1 MQEHA
6 HAAGQ
11 GFDKFSPEAES
22 QGEEHAGRGQHAHH
36 LDGFVH
42 GVPDLDVQKS
52 RDNTKGRGTGDR
64 VAEHKDFESGEEA
77 LCRRSFRLFATALP
91 VPGPE
96 SNGCQHAVDVGGHE
110 AQTGHGKSLTVAGH
124 EAHDHGK
131 PNEGRVGKSHGNT
144 RDDAGAER
152 ATAQAV
158 DREEDHEENELGCD
172 LHKPPAALGQ
182 LFHGN
187 LAHGVKKQA
196 GHGHIDHKD
205 AKHLPLFFIILPI
218 MAGGVGEGAIPLS
231 IGYATLLHMD
241 QGVALGRVLPM
252 VMLGGLTAIIISG
265 CLNQLGK
272 RYPHLTGEGQLMPNR
287 ANADATV
294 SQPAFS
300 GKADVTT
307 IASGALL
314 AVLLYML
321 GMLGHKL
328 IGLPAPVGMLFM
340 AVLVK
345 LCNGASPRLLEGS
358 QVVYKFFQTSVT
370 YPILFAV
377 GVAITPWHELVAAFT
392 VSNLLVIISTV
403 SALVATGFFVG
414 KKIGMHPIDVAI
426 VSCCQSGQG
435 GTGDVAILT
444 AGNRM
449 SLMPF
454 AQIATRIGGAINV
467 SVSLLILGNFLV

>member
-1 MQEHA
+1 MSTT
-6 HAAGQ
+6 
-11 GFDKFSPEAES
+11 DDSY
-22 QGEEHAGRGQHAHH
+22 
-36 LDGFVH
+36 V
-42 GVPDLDVQKS
+42 VPHNPS
-52 RDNTKGRGTGDR
+52 ATKQISLKEKWWHIMDTWKVGI
-64 VAEHKDFESGEEA
+64 
-77 LCRRSFRLFATALP
+77 
-91 VPGPE
+91 VP
-96 SNGCQHAVDVGGHE
+96 
-110 AQTGHGKSLTVAGH
+110 
-124 EAHDHGK
+124 
-131 PNEGRVGKSHGNT
+131 
-144 RDDAGAER
+144 
-152 ATAQAV
+152 
-158 DREEDHEENELGCD
+158 
-172 LHKPPAALGQ
+172 
-182 LFHGN
+182 
-187 LAHGVKKQA
+187 
-196 GHGHIDHKD
+196 
-205 AKHLPLFFIILPI
+205 LPLFILSGALIAIDCLGGKLPSDIVVMVATLAFFGFACGEFGKRLPVVGKMGAAAICATFIPSALVYYGWLPDVVVESTTKFYKSTNILYLYICCIIVGSIMSMNRTTLIQGFLRIFFPMLCGEIVGMLVGMGVGIALGMEPFQIFFFLILPI

-241 QGVALGRVLPM
+241 QGVALGRVLPI
-252 VMLGGLTAIIISG
+252 VMLGSLTAIIIAG

-272 RYPHLTGEGQLMPNR
+272 RYPHLTGEGELMPDR
-287 ANADATV
+287 GDKPQTHTLTT
-294 SQPAFS
+294 AFS

-328 IGLPAPVGMLFM
+328 IGLPAPVGMLFI
-340 AVLVK
+340 AVFIKLVH
-345 LCNGASPRLLEGS
+345 GVSPRLLEGS

-377 GVAITPWHELVAAFT
+377 GVAITPWEELMHAFT
-392 VSNLLVIISTV
+392 LNNLLVIVSTV

-449 SLMPF
+449 TLMPF

-467 SVSLLILGNFLV
+467 SLSLLVLGNFLV

>member
-1 MQEHA
+1 MLC
-6 HAAGQ
+6 
-11 GFDKFSPEAES
+11 
-22 QGEEHAGRGQHAHH
+22 GEIVGMIVGM
-36 LDGFVH
+36 
-42 GVPDLDVQKS
+42 GVGL
-52 RDNTKGRGTGDR
+52 
-64 VAEHKDFESGEEA
+64 
-77 LCRRSFRLFATALP
+77 
-91 VPGPE
+91 
-96 SNGCQHAVDVGGHE
+96 
-110 AQTGHGKSLTVAGH
+110 
-124 EAHDHGK
+124 
-131 PNEGRVGKSHGNT
+131 
-144 RDDAGAER
+144 
-152 ATAQAV
+152 
-158 DREEDHEENELGCD
+158 
-172 LHKPPAALGQ
+172 ALGLEPFQ
-182 LFHGN
+182 IF
-187 LAHGVKKQA
+187 
-196 GHGHIDHKD
+196 
-205 AKHLPLFFIILPI
+205 FFIILPI

-392 VSNLLVIISTV
+392 LTNLLVIISTV

-414 KKIGMHPIDVAI
+414 KRLVCTRLMSPSSPAARAA
-426 VSCCQSGQG
+426 G

-467 SVSLLILGNFLV
+467 SISLLILGNFLV

>member
-1 MQEHA
+1 MSTTDDSFSVTSESLPIQKKPLKEKWWHIMDSWKVGIIPLPLFVLA
-6 HAAGQ
+6 GALIAIDCFGGKLPSDIVVMVATLAFFGFACGEFGKRLPIVGKLGAAAICATFIPSAMVYYGLLPDVVVESTTKFYKSTNILYLYICCIIVGSIMSMNRTTLIQ
-11 GFDKFSPEAES
+11 GFLRIFFPMLC
-22 QGEEHAGRGQHAHH
+22 GEIVGMLVGM
-36 LDGFVH
+36 
-42 GVPDLDVQKS
+42 GVGL
-52 RDNTKGRGTGDR
+52 
-64 VAEHKDFESGEEA
+64 
-77 LCRRSFRLFATALP
+77 
-91 VPGPE
+91 
-96 SNGCQHAVDVGGHE
+96 
-110 AQTGHGKSLTVAGH
+110 
-124 EAHDHGK
+124 
-131 PNEGRVGKSHGNT
+131 
-144 RDDAGAER
+144 
-152 ATAQAV
+152 
-158 DREEDHEENELGCD
+158 
-172 LHKPPAALGQ
+172 ALGMEPFQ
-182 LFHGN
+182 IF
-187 LAHGVKKQA
+187 
-196 GHGHIDHKD
+196 
-205 AKHLPLFFIILPI
+205 FFIILPI

-287 ANADATV
+287 SNGDEPAQAA
-294 SQPAFS
+294 PAFS
-300 GKADVTT
+300 GKTDVTT
-307 IASGALL
+307 IAAGALL
-314 AVLLYML
+314 AVLLYMI

-328 IGLPAPVGMLFM
+328 IGLPAPVGMLFI
-340 AVLVK
+340 AVLIK
-345 LCNGASPRLLEGS
+345 LANGVSPRLLEGS

-377 GVAITPWHELVAAFT
+377 GVAITPWEELVHAFT
-392 VSNLLVIISTV
+392 IDNLLVIVSTV
-403 SALVATGFFVG
+403 FALVATGFFVG

-467 SVSLLILGNFLV
+467 SVSLLVLGNFLV

>member
-1 MQEHA
+1 MSTTDDSFSVTHDPINIQKTSLKEKWWHIMDTWKVGIIPLPLFLLA
-6 HAAGQ
+6 GALIAIDCLGGKLPSDIVVMVATLAFFGFACGEFGKRLPVVGKLGAAAICATFIPSALVYYGLLPDVVVESTTKFYKSTNILYLYICCIIVGSIMSMNRTTLIQ
-11 GFDKFSPEAES
+11 GFLRIFFPMLC
-22 QGEEHAGRGQHAHH
+22 GEIVGMLVGM
-36 LDGFVH
+36 
-42 GVPDLDVQKS
+42 GV
-52 RDNTKGRGTGDR
+52 GI
-64 VAEHKDFESGEEA
+64 
-77 LCRRSFRLFATALP
+77 
-91 VPGPE
+91 
-96 SNGCQHAVDVGGHE
+96 
-110 AQTGHGKSLTVAGH
+110 
-124 EAHDHGK
+124 
-131 PNEGRVGKSHGNT
+131 
-144 RDDAGAER
+144 
-152 ATAQAV
+152 
-158 DREEDHEENELGCD
+158 
-172 LHKPPAALGQ
+172 ALGLEPFQ
-182 LFHGN
+182 IF
-187 LAHGVKKQA
+187 
-196 GHGHIDHKD
+196 
-205 AKHLPLFFIILPI
+205 FFIILPI

-252 VMLGGLTAIIISG
+252 VMLGSLTAIVISG

-272 RYPHLTGEGQLMPNR
+272 RYPHLTGEGQLMPARDNSTES
-287 ANADATV
+287 ATL
-294 SQPAFS
+294 STPAS

-321 GMLGHKL
+321 GMLGYKL
-328 IGLPAPVGMLFM
+328 IGLPAPVGMLFI
-340 AVLVK
+340 AVFIKLVH
-345 LCNGASPRLLEGS
+345 GVSPRLLEGS

-377 GVAITPWHELVAAFT
+377 GVAITPWNELVAAFT
-392 VSNLLVIISTV
+392 LTNLLVIISTV

-467 SVSLLILGNFLV
+467 SVALLILGNFLV

>member
-1 MQEHA
+1 MSTT
-6 HAAGQ
+6 
-11 GFDKFSPEAES
+11 DDSY
-22 QGEEHAGRGQHAHH
+22 
-36 LDGFVH
+36 V
-42 GVPDLDVQKS
+42 VPHTS
-52 RDNTKGRGTGDR
+52 SATK
-64 VAEHKDFESGEEA
+64 
-77 LCRRSFRLFATALP
+77 
-91 VPGPE
+91 
-96 SNGCQHAVDVGGHE
+96 QI
-110 AQTGHGKSLTVAGH
+110 SLK
-124 EAHDHGK
+124 EK
-131 PNEGRVGKSHGNT
+131 WW
-144 RDDAGAER
+144 
-152 ATAQAV
+152 
-158 DREEDHEENELGCD
+158 
-172 LHKPPAALGQ
+172 
-182 LFHGN
+182 
-187 LAHGVKKQA
+187 
-196 GHGHIDHKD
+196 HIMDTWKIGIIP
-205 AKHLPLFFIILPI
+205 LPLFLLSGALIAIDCLGGKLPSDIVVMVATLAFFGFACGEFGKRLPVVGKMGAAAICATFIPSALVYYGWLPDVVVESTTKFYKSTNILYLYICCIIVGSIMSMNRTTLIQGFLRIFFPMLCGEIVGMLVGMGVGIALGMEPFQIFFFLILPI

-241 QGVALGRVLPM
+241 QGVALGRVLPI
-252 VMLGGLTAIIISG
+252 VMLGSLTAIIIAG

-272 RYPHLTGEGQLMPNR
+272 RYPHLTGEGELMPDRGDKPQAQTLN
-287 ANADATV
+287 T
-294 SQPAFS
+294 AFR

-328 IGLPAPVGMLFM
+328 IGLPAPVGMLFI
-340 AVLVK
+340 AVFIKLVH
-345 LCNGASPRLLEGS
+345 GVSPRLLEGS

-377 GVAITPWHELVAAFT
+377 GVAITPWEELMHAFT
-392 VSNLLVIISTV
+392 LNNLLVIVSTV

-449 SLMPF
+449 TLMPF

-467 SVSLLILGNFLV
+467 SLALLVLGNFLV

>member
-1 MQEHA
+1 MSTTDDSFSVTHDPIDIQRPSLKERWWHIMDTWKIGIIPLPLFVL
-6 HAAGQ
+6 AGALIAIDCLGGKLPSDIVVMVATLAFF
-11 GFDKFSPEAES
+11 GFAC
-22 QGEEHAGRGQHAHH
+22 GEFG
-36 LDGFVH
+36 
-42 GVPDLDVQKS
+42 K
-52 RDNTKGRGTGDR
+52 
-64 VAEHKDFESGEEA
+64 
-77 LCRRSFRLFATALP
+77 RLP
-91 VPGPE
+91 I
-96 SNGCQHAVDVGGHE
+96 
-110 AQTGHGKSLTVAGH
+110 
-124 EAHDHGK
+124 
-131 PNEGRVGKSHGNT
+131 VGKL
-144 RDDAGAER
+144 GAAAIC
-152 ATAQAV
+152 ATFI
-158 DREEDHEENELGCD
+158 
-172 LHKPPAALGQ
+172 PSALVYYG
-182 LFHGN
+182 L
-187 LAHGVKKQA
+187 
-196 GHGHIDHKD
+196 
-205 AKHLPLFFIILPI
+205 LPDVVVESTTKFYKSTNILYLYIFFFIILPI

-392 VSNLLVIISTV
+392 VSNLLVIVSTV